1 MEPLIKAA
9 VRYKSIVFL
18 IILLIVVSGVYSYFT
33 LPQNEDPKITP
44 DAMQIFIF
52 WPGATPEDV
61 ELYVTKPLENAI
73 SKQDYIKEFH
83 TESLPGVCT
92 AVIRIS
98 NYVSEDAIKKSF
110 QDIRNYISD
119 AKNDFPPDVIISIND
134 RFGETE
140 AYVLSLSSESGNRS
154 YRELKSIMEKV
165 KEELKSIKGVGDFRF
180 YGDRPEKIYINFSSD
195 DLATLNISPYL
206 IVNAIQKQN
215 TQVAQSK
222 LNISGKELL
231 IEVTGNYESVDQ
243 VRDTIIFTDKN
254 GKNYS
259 IRDLKGNV
267 TLGYDDPPSEMVR
280 VNNQKS
286 LVMSVSMKRG
296 FHIVNWGKKVDAK
309 LDQIRKALPSDV
321 HLKTAFN
328 QPKGVD
334 SSVKSFMLNFIQSV
348 ILVIVVLGVGLGLR
362 NAGIVSI
369 SIPLIVLVTFSMMK
383 IFDIELHQMSINA
396 LVIALGMIVDNS
408 IVVIDNINRYLSIG
422 YSKIQA
428 AIKGTTE
435 VLDPLFWGTLITITA
450 FTSLALMPGSLG
462 QYIGAL
468 PRVISMTLVAS
479 FFIASLLIPSL
490 ATLFLSEQKKED
502 SNPGFLASLFKKK
515 KMEDETA
522 EEEKPK
528 RRGAYDILYSAFVD
542 FTQRFKLITILIVFS
557 LVILAGYVAKNYI
570 PLSFFPAADKT
581 QFIAKIYLPYGYD
594 IHATDEKVRLIE
606 KKLSEMRS
614 VKVSRPPGLFEKEKP
629 AEPLIIDYAAYVG
642 RFGPRFYIAV
652 KPEPPKSRMAQ
663 IMVTTPTGW
672 HTRKAVEELRKFVDE
687 NISGARVEVKLLE
700 LAIPVDYPVEVR
712 ITGSDVETLR
722 KIGGKI
728 ENILKEANGVTSVE
742 NNFGTNS
749 QKLMVKIDQEK
760 ANLLGMNT
768 VDVSQQVYA
777 AFQGAAISRFK
788 APERRIDL
796 VIRLREQE
804 RGSVDDLKAS
814 LFTSSKD
821 GKKHRL
827 DEFAEVYFNDYPSAI
842 MRRDERR
849 TLTVGATIDDDK
861 LPVEILKEVKPRIKE
876 LVLPEGY
883 SISYGGQEKES
894 SEAFGDLI
902 PLGFLAMIVMLL
914 VLSIKFKSVKI
925 AMSIYMSIPMA
936 ITGAIFGLYITK
948 LPLGFMASLGML
960 SLVGIVIYNA
970 IVMVEFIQIR
980 LREGLDTL
988 SAIKEAGIM
997 RTRPILLTTITTLGG
1012 LLPLAL
1018 SGNPLFEPLC
1028 WVIIFGLGFS
1038 TIMTLLMTPLW
1049 FVLFGGV
1056 KDTHKMMEYDKTD
1069 RENCRKAIEGQQPET
1084 LTQ

>member
-1 MEPLIKAA
+1 MEPLIKAS

-18 IILLIVVSGVYSYFT
+18 IVLLIVVSGVYSYYT

-44 DAMQIFIF
+44 NGLQIFIF

-61 ELYVTKPLENAI
+61 ELYITKPLENAV
-73 SKQDYIKEFH
+73 SKQDYIKEME

-92 AVIRIS
+92 ALIRIS
-98 NYVSEDAIKKSF
+98 NYVSEDEIKKSF

-154 YRELKSIMEKV
+154 YRELKSIMERV
-165 KEELKSIKGVGDFRF
+165 KEELKSIKGVGEFRF
-180 YGDRPEKIYINFSSD
+180 YGDRPEKIYVNFSSD

-215 TQVAQSK
+215 TQVAQPK
-222 LNISGKELL
+222 LNLSGKEIL

-243 VRDTIIFTDKN
+243 VRDTIVYTDKN

-267 TLGYDDPPSEMVR
+267 TLGYDDPPGELVR
-280 VNNQKS
+280 VNNQKT

-309 LDQIRKALPSDV
+309 LDEIRKTLPSDM
-321 HLKTAFN
+321 HLQTVFN

-334 SSVKSFMLNFIQSV
+334 SSVQGFILNFIQSV
-348 ILVIVVLGVGLGLR
+348 VLVIVVLGIGLGLR

-369 SIPLIVLVTFSMMK
+369 SIPLIVLATFSAMR
-383 IFDIELHQMSINA
+383 IFGIELHQMSINA

-408 IVVIDNINRYLSIG
+408 IVVIDNINRYLSMG
-422 YSKIQA
+422 YPKVKA
-428 AIKGTTE
+428 AIKGTIE

-450 FTSLALMPGSLG
+450 FTSLALMPGALG
-462 QYIGAL
+462 QYVGAL
-468 PRVISMTLVAS
+468 PRVISMTLIAS

-490 ATLFLSEQKKED
+490 ATLFLSEPKKEGAK
-502 SNPGFLASLFKKK
+502 PGFMASLFKKK
-515 KMEDETA
+515 KKEDDAGEG
-522 EEEKPK
+522 EKSK
-528 RRGAYDILYSAFVD
+528 SRGVYDVIYSSFVD
-542 FTQRFKLITILIVFS
+542 FTQKFKLITILAVFS
-557 LVILAGYVAKNYI
+557 LVVLAGYVAKNYI
-570 PLSFFPAADKT
+570 AVSFFPAADKT
-581 QFIAKIYLPYGYD
+581 QFIAKVYLPYGYD
-594 IHATDEKVRLIE
+594 IYATDEKVRLLE
-606 KKLSEMRS
+606 KKLDELRTTKA
-614 VKVSRPPGLFEKEKP
+614 VQPPGLFEKEKP
-629 AEPLIIDYAAYVG
+629 AEPLIIDYASYVG

-663 IMVTTPTGW
+663 IMATTPSGW
-672 HTRKAVEELRKFVDE
+672 HTRKAVKELRKYVED

-700 LAIPVDYPVEVR
+700 LGVPVDYPVQVR
-712 ITGSDVETLR
+712 VTGSDVETLR
-722 KIGGKI
+722 KIGKDI
-728 ENILKEANGVTSVE
+728 ENIIKEADGVTSVE
-742 NNFGTNS
+742 NNFGANS
-749 QKLMVKIDQEK
+749 QKLTVKIDQEK
-760 ANLLGMNT
+760 ANLLGLNT
-768 VDVSQQVYA
+768 VDVAQQIYA
-777 AFQGAAISRFK
+777 SLQGAPISRFK

-804 RGSVDDLKAS
+804 RKSVDDLKAMK
-814 LFTSSKD
+814 FTSSRENA
-821 GKKHRL
+821 KHRL
-827 DEFAEVYFNDYPSAI
+827 DEFAEVYFNDFPSAI
-842 MRRDERR
+842 MRKDERR
-849 TLTVGATIDDDK
+849 TLTVGATIDEDK
-861 LPVEILKEVKPRIKE
+861 LAYDILKEIKPRINEMK
-876 LVLPEGY
+876 LPEGY

-914 VLSIKFKSVKI
+914 VLSFKFKSVKI

-936 ITGAIFGLYITK
+936 ITGAIFGLYFTK

-970 IVMVEFIQIR
+970 IVMVEFIQIQ
-980 LREGLDTL
+980 LREGRDTL

-1018 SGNPLFEPLC
+1018 SGNPLFGPLC

-1056 KDTHKMMEYDKTD
+1056 KDTWKMMEYEKTD
-1069 RENCRKAIEGQQPET
+1069 IENGKKSFKAEHPET
-1084 LTQ
+1084 ITQ